1 MLQVTEKAVEMIKD
15 FLKDR
20 GEEHIIRL
28 MMNEGGWSGPSLG
41 MALDEPRDGDEIF
54 KENGITFLINKEMFE
69 LVKPITVDFISTPRG
84 SGFKVSS
91 SLETGSSCGKSCS
104 SC

>member
-1 MLQVTEKAVEMIKD
+1 
-15 FLKDR
+15 
-20 GEEHIIRL
+20 
-28 MMNEGGWSGPSLG
+28 
-41 MALDEPRDGDEIF
+41 MALDEPRDGDETF
-54 KENGITFLINKEMFE
+54 KENGITFLINKELFE